1 RHRRTERCSERC
13 RCVGNRRSDGNR
25 RCLRGSRNVA
35 CWSDAGSR
43 GGHPAELMGGDL
55 TALRFDDWNVFGLEL
70 PASGVCSLV
79 QTEIA
84 RVAS

>member
-1 RHRRTERCSERC
+1 M
-13 RCVGNRRSDGNR
+13 
-25 RCLRGSRNVA
+25 A